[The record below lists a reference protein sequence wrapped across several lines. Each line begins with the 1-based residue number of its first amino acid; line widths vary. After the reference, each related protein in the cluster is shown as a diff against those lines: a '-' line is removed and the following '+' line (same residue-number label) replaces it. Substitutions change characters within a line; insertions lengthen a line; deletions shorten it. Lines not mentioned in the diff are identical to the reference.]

1 MSPRY
6 PRTWAGGPVRVDLMR
21 TVGWACSL
29 LVVLALALFAYSS
42 RTVKHHAGA
51 GSPTYPGNGPLPRG
65 GGRYVVGQPY
75 QVDGRWYSPAEQ
87 PGYDEIGTASWYGP
101 QFDRRQT
108 ANGEWFD
115 MDYLTAAHTTLPLPS
130 YVRVTNLEN
139 GRVLVVR
146 LNDRGPFVGDR
157 IIDLSRKAAETL
169 SMKDQGIARVRV
181 QYIRPAPLDDKGTDL
196 AAMNGTTKRG
206 PTEAKTPVLS
216 TQKPVFAGVSLIT
229 DSVSNQSNRATF
241 VIQVGCF
248 ENLPDADRT
257 RSRFE
262 NMGAIEISTVV
273 TDSDMLFQVRI
284 GPLDD
289 PVQARRALRDVID
302 AGYRDALLIES
313 TNAQNRL
320 CSQISSAG

>member
-1 MSPRY
+1 
-6 PRTWAGGPVRVDLMR
+6 
-21 TVGWACSL
+21 

-146 LNDRGPFVGDR
+146 INDRGPFVGDR

-169 SMKDQGIARVRV
+169 NMKDQGTARVRV
-181 QYIRPAPLDDKGTDL
+181 KYIGSAPLNDKGTDL
-196 AAMNGTTKRG
+196 AAMNGKKG
-206 PTEAKTPVLS
+206 PIEAEIPPTAK
-216 TQKPVFAGVSLIT
+216 QKPIFADASLIT
-229 DSVSNQSNRATF
+229 GSVSDRSKSGAY
-241 VIQVGCF
+241 VIQVGYF
-248 ENLPDADRT
+248 SNITDADRT
-257 RSRFE
+257 RSRFQNIGPVE
-262 NMGAIEISTVV
+262 VFTVA
-273 TDSDMLFQVRI
+273 TDSDILFEVRI
-284 GPLDD
+284 GPLNDQ
-289 PVQARRALRDVID
+289 VQARGVLKDVV
-302 AGYRDALLIES
+302 
-313 TNAQNRL
+313 
-320 CSQISSAG
+320 SAGS

>member
-51 GSPTYPGNGPLPRG
+51 GRPLYPGNGPLPRG

-169 SMKDQGIARVRV
+169 NMKDPGTARVRV
-181 QYIRPAPLDDKGTDL
+181 QYIGSAPLNDKGTDL
-196 AAMNGTTKRG
+196 AAVNGKKR
-206 PTEAKTPVLS
+206 PIEAEIPVAAK
-216 TQKPVFAGVSLIT
+216 QKPILADASLAT
-229 DSVSNQSNRATF
+229 GSVPNRSKSGAY
-241 VIQVGCF
+241 VIQVGYF
-248 ENLPDADRT
+248 SNIADADRT
-257 RSRFE
+257 RSRFQ
-262 NMGAIEISTVV
+262 N
-273 TDSDMLFQVRI
+273 I
-284 GPLDD
+284 GP
-289 PVQARRALRDVID
+289 VEVF
-302 AGYRDALLIES
+302 
-313 TNAQNRL
+313 TV
-320 CSQISSAG
+320 

>member
-6 PRTWAGGPVRVDLMR
+6 PRTWVGGPRRVDLMR

-115 MDYLTAAHTTLPLPS
+115 MDYLTAAHTDRKST
-130 YVRVTNLEN
+130 
-139 GRVLVVR
+139 R
-146 LNDRGPFVGDR
+146 LNSSHRCISYAVFC
-157 IIDLSRKAAETL
+157 LK
-169 SMKDQGIARVRV
+169 K
-181 QYIRPAPLDDKGTDL
+181 
-196 AAMNGTTKRG
+196 KR
-206 PTEAKTPVLS
+206 
-216 TQKPVFAGVSLIT
+216 
-229 DSVSNQSNRATF
+229 
-241 VIQVGCF
+241 
-248 ENLPDADRT
+248 
-257 RSRFE
+257 
-262 NMGAIEISTVV
+262 
-273 TDSDMLFQVRI
+273 
-284 GPLDD
+284 
-289 PVQARRALRDVID
+289 
-302 AGYRDALLIES
+302 
-313 TNAQNRL
+313 
-320 CSQISSAG
+320 